1 MSLVWDCRGL
11 APFSSEW
18 AGGCGPYAVRR
29 NSCLQAAR
37 GRIRL
42 SAPLSIFLR
51 SEHDDSS
58 YQVVRNGLI
67 DRKLDRTFSLLEWR
81 KFLLKGL
88 HAGRDRIESNVI
100 LVRREVDQ
108 PLAVQF
114 ERRHLIAD
122 CLDGFRR
129 GFSNRQPDSLKDAL
143 NILGEGLDV
152 LVNRLPLLLAPV
164 HAIRLAIEISAVQ
177 AFEVRGG
184 AVRSVARSRSW

>member
-29 NSCLQAAR
+29 NGCLRAGKRNNA
-37 GRIRL
+37 L
-42 SAPLSIFLR
+42 SVPLSIFLR

-114 ERRHLIAD
+114 ERRHLIANRFN
-122 CLDGFRR
+122 GFGR
-129 GFSNRQPDSLKDAL
+129 GLPDRLPDSLKDPL
-143 NILGEGLDV
+143 DILGEGLDV
-152 LVNRLPLLLAPV
+152 LVDRLPLPLAPV
-164 HAIRLAIEISAVQ
+164 HAIRLAIEISAV
-177 AFEVRGG
+177 
-184 AVRSVARSRSW
+184 